1 MHRTVVGFL
10 AGALLWGAAPAV
22 AVGLPVVIPATPVL
36 VTAPT
41 PAGVKAA
48 VRPIMQDPALGAVS
62 ASVALVATGEEL
74 YRMKSDIPRIPG
86 STVKLATAAAALQTL
101 GPNTRLRTEVRQSGE
116 VLTLI
121 GGGDATL
128 VRAKGGNP
136 MAGGSASLKDLAEQ
150 VAGAL
155 PPGSRV
161 RVRYDTSAFQ
171 GPSLGPG
178 WSRALVT
185 SGNVAPVS
193 ALMINEGRVTR
204 GSRSRVND
212 PAKFAAEQFADLLRQ
227 QGVRVRSVKQGEA
240 PPESTAVASVSSPPI
255 SELVQRM
262 LTDSLNDLAESLSH
276 LVGGSAL
283 QDPSFTGGAQAT
295 MQVLRSL
302 SVPMDDVRIVDGSG
316 LSGQNRIPA
325 STLTSLLTTVAQGRN
340 PALAAI
346 GAGLPIAGETGTLS
360 ERFTKRPTKKA
371 AGMVRA
377 KTGTLTGVTS
387 LSGTVMDRDGHL
399 MTFTIIANRIPSIP
413 AARAAVDRFATA
425 LAMCGCVK

>member
-10 AGALLWGAAPAV
+10 AGALLWGAAPTV
-22 AVGLPVVIPATPVL
+22 AMGLPVVIPTTPVL

-48 VRPIMQDPALGAVS
+48 VRPIMRDPALGAVS

-86 STVKLATAAAALQTL
+86 STVKLATAAAALQIL
-101 GPNTRLRTEVRQSGE
+101 GPDTRLRTEVRQSGE
-116 VLTLI
+116 ILTLI

-150 VAGAL
+150 VAGTL

-171 GPSLGPG
+171 GPTLGPG
-178 WSRALVT
+178 WSRALVA

-193 ALMINEGRVTR
+193 ALMTNEGRVSR

-227 QGVRVRSVKQGEA
+227 QGVRVRSVKKGEA
-240 PPESTAVASVSSPPI
+240 SPDSIVLASVSSPPVY
-255 SELVQRM
+255 ELVQRM
-262 LTDSLNDLAESLSH
+262 LRDSLNDLAESLGH

-295 MQVLRSL
+295 MQALRSL
-302 SVPMDDVRIVDGSG
+302 SVPMDGVRIVDGSG
-316 LSGQNRIPA
+316 LSGQNRIPS
-325 STLTSLLTTVAQGRN
+325 STLTALLTTVAQGRN

-346 GAGLPIAGETGTLS
+346 GAGLPVAGETGTLS